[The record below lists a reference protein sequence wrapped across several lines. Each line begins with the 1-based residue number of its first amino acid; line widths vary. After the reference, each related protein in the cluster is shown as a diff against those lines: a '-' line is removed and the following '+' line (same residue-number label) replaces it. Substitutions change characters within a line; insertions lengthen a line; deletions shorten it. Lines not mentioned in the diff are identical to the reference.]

1 MMGRISNA
9 IVGGMVCGIVVTCMC
24 LPLHAADTGA
34 MLYAK
39 GDVLVDG
46 HPVTDSISAMPGS
59 VIETKAGAAANLNL
73 TGATV
78 TLQPETVLKFA
89 GNDLYLDHGGVT
101 VASSSQ
107 MQVHVKCEIASPISS
122 TWTQFSVADV
132 SGTIQVA
139 ALKGAVGISYGSEFI
154 LAKAETM
161 GGATTSATP
170 ATTVVEGQQ
179 YNRYEREGC
188 PVQRTK
194 GSPSAASGGILS
206 SRVTQI
212 GLAATGVGIIV
223 TLWPRGGTPVSAT
236 EP

>member
-1 MMGRISNA
+1 MGRIFSG
-9 IVGGMVCGIVVTCMC
+9 IVCGIAVACVC
-24 LPLHAADTGA
+24 LPLWAADTGA

-39 GDVLVDG
+39 GEVLVDG
-46 HPVTDSISAMPGS
+46 HPVTDSTAALPGS
-59 VIETKAGAAANLNL
+59 MIETKAGAAANLNFS
-73 TGATV
+73 GATV
-78 TLQPETVLKFA
+78 MLQPETALKFA

-107 MQVHVKCEIASPISS
+107 MRVHVKCEIASPVSNA
-122 TWTQFSVADV
+122 WTQFSVADIN
-132 SGTIQVA
+132 GTIQVA

-161 GGATTSATP
+161 GGATAGAAP
-170 ATTVVEGQQ
+170 PITVVEGQQ

-212 GLAATGVGIIV
+212 GLGAAGVGIVV
-223 TLWPRGGTPVSAT
+223 TLWPKGGTPVSPT